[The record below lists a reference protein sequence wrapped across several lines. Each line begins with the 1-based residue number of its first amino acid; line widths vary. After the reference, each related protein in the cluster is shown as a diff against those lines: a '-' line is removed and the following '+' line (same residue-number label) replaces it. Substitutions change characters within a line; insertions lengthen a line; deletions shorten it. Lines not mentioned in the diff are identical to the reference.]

1 MKPSRLA
8 SLLAPALAALTAA
21 ALLSG
26 CAGPTPAAAPDPE
39 AALRSAPFVLL
50 GEVHDNPQHHA
61 ERAALLSRLLA
72 DGRRSTVVFEQMGRD
87 QDAALAAAP
96 REAEA
101 QSEAGALDRQ
111 GWRWPLHKPLFEA
124 ALAGGAQLR
133 GGNISREQARALVR
147 EGAAAWPAD
156 LMALKQAAPWDEAR
170 EQALRREIDQG
181 HCGAMPARLMPGM
194 VLAQRGRDAA
204 MAQALLQARAQ
215 GAQRV
220 ILIAGNGHVRRDL
233 AVPLYLQAAGVPAA
247 QIRVLGYLEQ
257 GDASA
262 GEAGRYDAV
271 LQAPAVPRE
280 DPCAALLRK

>member
-1 MKPSRLA
+1 MKPTRPA
-8 SLLAPALAALTAA
+8 SLLAPALAALTAV

-26 CAGPTPAAAPDPE
+26 CAGPTPAAAPDPD

-61 ERAALLSRLLA
+61 ERAALLRRLLA

-156 LMALKQAAPWDEAR
+156 LMALKQATPWDEAR

-271 LQAPAVPRE
+271 LQAPAAPRE
-280 DPCAALLRK
+280 DPCAALLKK